1 MYNFRNSGQIIRN
14 LTKIKTVKTSESV
27 VTFIPN
33 LEKSRIPVS
42 DARFMTFEF
51 LSIITFI
58 LTKNEKRT
66 KNSLKIF
73 KNLKKFWRQ
82 NDGRRVGKALYDLF
96 LHIHRILKSSL
107 LASLI
112 KSQVRFSYNQSL
124 DQQRDDVI

>member
-14 LTKIKTVKTSESV
+14 LTKIKTVITSESV

-42 DARFMTFEF
+42 DARFMTFKF

-73 KNLKKFWRQ
+73 KNLKKF
-82 NDGRRVGKALYDLF
+82 
-96 LHIHRILKSSL
+96 
-107 LASLI
+107 
-112 KSQVRFSYNQSL
+112 
-124 DQQRDDVI
+124 

>member
-14 LTKIKTVKTSESV
+14 LTKIKTVITSESV

-33 LEKSRIPVS
+33 LEQSRIPVS
-42 DARFMTFEF
+42 DARFMTFKL

-73 KNLKKFWRQ
+73 KNLKKF
-82 NDGRRVGKALYDLF
+82 
-96 LHIHRILKSSL
+96 
-107 LASLI
+107 
-112 KSQVRFSYNQSL
+112 
-124 DQQRDDVI
+124 